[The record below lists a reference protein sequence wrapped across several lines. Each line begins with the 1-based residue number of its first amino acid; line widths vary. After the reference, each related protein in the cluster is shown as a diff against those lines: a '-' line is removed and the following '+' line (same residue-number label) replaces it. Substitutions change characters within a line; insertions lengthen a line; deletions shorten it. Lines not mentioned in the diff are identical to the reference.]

1 MIAVGV
7 IAGATVGA
15 VAVLII
21 LGVLVVVGMVFLT
34 KRRSQKVKLLGYNVS
49 LSLRYCVLYSEEV
62 CTKLLDLIY
71 RKSERA
77 YTAQPGKSKVFIS
90 WTSTSK
96 VV

>member
-21 LGVLVVVGMVFLT
+21 LGVFVVVGVVFLT
-34 KRRSQKVKLLGYNVS
+34 KKRSRTTRLQCIIIFKV
-49 LSLRYCVLYSEEV
+49 YCVLYSV
-62 CTKLLDLIY
+62 KLCTKLLDLIY
-71 RKSERA
+71 RKSERT